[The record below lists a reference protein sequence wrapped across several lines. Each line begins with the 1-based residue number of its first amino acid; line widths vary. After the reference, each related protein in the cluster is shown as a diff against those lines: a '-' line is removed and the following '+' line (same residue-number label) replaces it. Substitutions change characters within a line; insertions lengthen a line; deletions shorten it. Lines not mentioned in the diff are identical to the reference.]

1 MVLLMA
7 ITYKK
12 IDDKLVLMHR
22 IHGKVNDLPEV
33 LRNLKESAGHAVNGD
48 PVVVHHYPLTNEK
61 GRTMDVCLPISK
73 RIENNEF
80 QIYVLEGG
88 LAATAVHIGPYE
100 KITETYR
107 PLITEVY
114 EHGHPIQENGREV
127 FVNLDFKNPENTVVE
142 IVAMLIDFEGKLDE
156 NLRRVIG
163 SEKTDYVLCGF
174 AELRPNLDQEERSKL
189 IRDALLRLDEIATEQ
204 QKFEA
209 LSRCGHQF
217 PAELIQVMRE
227 LYQETKSIDSVIQ
240 AMSEGHH
247 FYPKLR
253 REGNII
259 YDRKGPARKEAFE
272 KATTK
277 QERNRAI
284 CFCPLLK
291 DVWEEMPETFCYC
304 AAGWP
309 RRLFEGILGTSV
321 KVDVV
326 KSLTNGDDYCEFAI
340 RLPAGTT

>member
-1 MVLLMA
+1 
-7 ITYKK
+7 
-12 IDDKLVLMHR
+12 
-22 IHGKVNDLPEV
+22 
-33 LRNLKESAGHAVNGD
+33 
-48 PVVVHHYPLTNEK
+48 
-61 GRTMDVCLPISK
+61 
-73 RIENNEF
+73 
-80 QIYVLEGG
+80 
-88 LAATAVHIGPYE
+88 
-100 KITETYR
+100 
-107 PLITEVY
+107 
-114 EHGHPIQENGREV
+114 
-127 FVNLDFKNPENTVVE
+127 
-142 IVAMLIDFEGKLDE
+142 
-156 NLRRVIG
+156 
-163 SEKTDYVLCGF
+163 
-174 AELRPNLDQEERSKL
+174 
-189 IRDALLRLDEIATEQ
+189 
-204 QKFEA
+204 
-209 LSRCGHQF
+209 
-217 PAELIQVMRE
+217 
-227 LYQETKSIDSVIQ
+227 
-240 AMSEGHH
+240 MSEGHH